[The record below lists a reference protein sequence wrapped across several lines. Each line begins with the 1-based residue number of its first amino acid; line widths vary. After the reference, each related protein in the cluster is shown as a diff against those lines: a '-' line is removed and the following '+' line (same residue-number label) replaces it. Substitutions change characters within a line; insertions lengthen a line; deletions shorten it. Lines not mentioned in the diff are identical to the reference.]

1 MNAAGTDPS
10 TGSATLPTLG
20 IVGSAGAYGRWMR
33 TLVASR
39 LGWAVLGS
47 DPADPESLSA
57 DALIDRCD
65 ILLFS
70 APVRRTE
77 GLIRDY
83 AARAGAHARDQLWLD
98 LTSIKLAP
106 VRAMLGSEA
115 EVVGLHPMCAPP
127 KSPSL
132 KGRLLVVCEARLDRR
147 RPWLEALLGALEAE
161 CVRMSADEH
170 DRCMAVV
177 QNLVHAGNLAA
188 TLAASRLAERGT
200 LQAASLLACRTVGY
214 EADFATAARMLAGNA
229 ELYIDIL
236 LGNPHAQE
244 AISLLAAELS
254 SIGARIASNDAQGLR
269 AAHFDPARAF
279 LGDALLAHGNH
290 TFERIGYLLADLND
304 HHALSVHLVEDRP
317 GSLRALLEI
326 FEREGINIESA
337 HSSRTP
343 EGKVHFR
350 FGFARETPVDAVQ
363 RAAAA
368 IAESGLGEL
377 LAT

>member
-1 MNAAGTDPS
+1 MNSAGKAPS
-10 TGSATLPTLG
+10 TESAVLPTLG

-33 TLVASR
+33 ARIQAR
-39 LGWAVLGS
+39 LGWRVLGS

-57 DALIDRCD
+57 DALIERCD
-65 ILLFS
+65 VLLFS

-83 AARAGAHARDQLWLD
+83 AARAGTRAQRQLWLD
-98 LTSIKLAP
+98 LTSIKSAP
-106 VRAMLGSEA
+106 VRAMLGSGA

-127 KSPSL
+127 KAPSL
-132 KGRLLVVCEARLDRR
+132 KGRILVVCEARLDRHR
-147 RPWLEALLGALEAE
+147 AWLDALLDALEAE

-177 QNLVHAGNLAA
+177 QNLVHAGNLAS
-188 TLAASRLAERGT
+188 TLAAARLAERGA
-200 LQAASLLACRTVGY
+200 LSAATLLACRTVGY
-214 EADFATAARMLAGNA
+214 EADFATAARMLSGKA

-244 AISLLAAELS
+244 AISLLAAELA
-254 SIGARIASNDAQGLR
+254 SIGARIATSDAQGLR
-269 AAHFDPARAF
+269 DEHFAPARAF
-279 LGDALLAHGNH
+279 LGDELLARGNY
-290 TFERIGYLLADLND
+290 TFERLGYLLADLND

-326 FEREGINIESA
+326 FEREAINIESA

-343 EGKVHFR
+343 EGRVHFR
-350 FGFARETPVDAVQ
+350 FGFARETPTESVQ
-363 RAAAA
+363 RAADA
-368 IAESGLGEL
+368 IVRSGLGQIL
-377 LAT
+377 